1 MKQQTEYHSKPERK
15 TMANNNKP
23 WVATIYFYLISAV
36 CIITLIIALAG
47 GLMALY
53 TLIDPESGLDKYEW
67 KTYADSDEFKR
78 TEANQEV
85 TRTKSAVMAPVD
97 STGKTVVYTEEEWQ
111 RRWNSHRATVIHA
124 EKMSARRNLVNQ
136 LIIVIVCLPIFL
148 IHWRFARKTT
158 GIGRADGDN
167 SVDKT

>member
-1 MKQQTEYHSKPERK
+1 
-15 TMANNNKP
+15 MATNTKP
-23 WVATIYFYLISAV
+23 WIATIYFYLISAV
-36 CIITLIIALAG
+36 CIITLIFALVG

-67 KTYADSDEFKR
+67 KTYADSDEFRR
-78 TEANQEV
+78 TEANQDV
-85 TRTKSAVMAPVD
+85 ARTKSAVIAPVD

-111 RRWNSHRATVIHA
+111 RRWNSHRATTIHA
-124 EKMSARRNLVNQ
+124 EKMGARRNLVNQ

-158 GIGRADGDN
+158 GIGRPDGDN